1 MITVTVLHLFS
12 FLISSLQFFFFFFLI
27 RKTLYKIINMAIHV
41 AIIMLIIEQLNL
53 IVANACSS
61 IT

>member
-12 FLISSLQFFFFFFLI
+12 FLISSLQFFFFFLI

>member
-1 MITVTVLHLFS
+1 MITVTVLHIFS
-12 FLISSLQFFFFFFLI
+12 FLISSLQFFFFFLI